1 MTSEETNQPKEGTA
15 ADGPLAEGPSG
26 EGRAAEGVTAEGAG
40 AFAGDLDSVL
50 SAEEQALMTLRAE
63 RDDFLDSLQRLKAD
77 FDNYRKRSLRDQEA
91 AAERAGERLITKL
104 LPVLDTFEL
113 AMSHADDVD
122 ASPMAK
128 LHDALLSA
136 LESERL
142 APQGEAF
149 DPSVADAVVHE
160 DADVDA
166 PGPVVSEVLRAGYRW
181 KSKVVRAAMVKVK
194 G

>member
-1 MTSEETNQPKEGTA
+1 MTSEETNEPN
-15 ADGPLAEGPSG
+15 
-26 EGRAAEGVTAEGAG
+26 EGAASADDASSADAAA
-40 AFAGDLDSVL
+40 AFEADLDSVL
-50 SAEEQALMTLRAE
+50 SAEEQVLMTLRAE

-91 AAERAGERLITKL
+91 AAERAGEKLITKL
-104 LPVLDTFEL
+104 LPILDTFEL

-128 LHDALLSA
+128 LHDALLGA
-136 LESERL
+136 LESEGLERL

-160 DADVDA
+160 EADADTE
-166 PGPVVSEVLRAGYRW
+166 GPVVSEVLRAGYRW

>member
-15 ADGPLAEGPSG
+15 SDDPSAEGT
-26 EGRAAEGVTAEGAG
+26 TAEGAAAFADE

-91 AAERAGERLITKL
+91 AAERAGEKLITKL

-136 LESERL
+136 LESEGLERL

>member
-1 MTSEETNQPKEGTA
+1 MTSEEMSEPKEGA
-15 ADGPLAEGPSG
+15 PSG
-26 EGRAAEGVTAEGAG
+26 DDASAAAAAE
-40 AFAGDLDSVL
+40 AFAADLDSVL
-50 SAEEQALMTLRAE
+50 SAEEQVLMTLRAE

-91 AAERAGERLITKL
+91 AAERAGEKLITKL

-136 LESERL
+136 LESEGLERL

-160 DADVDA
+160 EAEPDAE
-166 PGPVVSEVLRAGYRW
+166 GPVVSEVLRAGYRW